1 LITRPDLKAIAKA
14 EAAKAEKAQKPK
26 MSNLIR
32 IKKVQLAMRKNNII
46 NKVAVR
52 F

>member
-14 EAAKAEKAQKPK
+14 EAAKAEKAQEAEDEQ
-26 MSNLIR
+26 SNKN
-32 IKKVQLAMRKNNII
+32 KKVQLAMRKNNII